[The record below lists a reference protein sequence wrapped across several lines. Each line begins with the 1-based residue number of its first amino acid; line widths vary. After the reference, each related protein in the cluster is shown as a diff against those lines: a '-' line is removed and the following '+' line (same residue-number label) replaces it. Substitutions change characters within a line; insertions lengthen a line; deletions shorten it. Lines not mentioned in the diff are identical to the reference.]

1 MKLPEK
7 IINVVDSFSKI
18 PGIGEKTALRNVLQ
32 LTNWTKLELLK
43 FSEVLGQLSEIKR
56 CIHCNAYSDEDVC
69 LICSNPKRN
78 SSESLCVVESI
89 TDCMAIERSNQFS
102 GVYHILGGVLNPL
115 LGIGPSELG
124 IDKLTKRVESLGIKS
139 MILAIS
145 PSVEGDAT
153 CGYIKSV
160 LPSVINIDRIGFGIP
175 MGGNLDY
182 LDSMTI
188 SKALENRKKI

>member
-7 IINVVDSFSKI
+7 ILNVVDVFSRI
-18 PGIGEKTALRNVLQ
+18 PGIGEKTALRNVLN
-32 LTNWTKLELLK
+32 LTNWTKDELLK
-43 FSEVLGQLSEIKR
+43 FSGALVQLAEIKK
-56 CIHCNAYSDEDVC
+56 CIHCGAYADEEVC
-69 LICSNPKRN
+69 LICNNPKRN
-78 SSESLCVVESI
+78 NNESLCVVESI
-89 TDCMAIERSNQFS
+89 TDCMAIERSNQFL

-115 LGIGPSELG
+115 LGVGPSELG
-124 IDKLTKRVESLGIKS
+124 IDRLASRVNKLGIKN
-139 MILAIS
+139 IVLAIS

-160 LPSVINIDRIGFGIP
+160 LPNEVNIDRIGFGIP

-188 SKALENRKKI
+188 SKALENKKKI

>member
-7 IINVVDSFSKI
+7 IINVVEMFSKI
-18 PGIGEKTALRNVLQ
+18 PGIGEKTALRNVLN
-32 LTNWTKLELLK
+32 LTNWTPGELIK
-43 FSEVLGQLSEIKR
+43 FSGVLSQLAEIKR
-56 CIHCNAYSDEDVC
+56 CIHCNAYSDEEVC

-78 SSESLCVVESI
+78 ANESICVVESI

-115 LGIGPSELG
+115 LGIGPNELG
-124 IDKLTKRVESLGIKS
+124 LDRLAKRVQELKVKN

-153 CGYIKSV
+153 CGYIKSI
-160 LPSVINIDRIGFGIP
+160 LPSEVNIDRIGFGIP

-182 LDSMTI
+182 LDTMTI
-188 SKALENRKKI
+188 SKALENKKKI